1 MLIIKEIYM
10 SETMA
15 LTGKVVFNHVTIPDN
30 FKGSERYALTIAL
43 DKAGLKTAEKA
54 GLKTSEYDGNVQI
67 TSRRKVDFD
76 RPRIYNKDKDLVD
89 VGHLSLF
96 GDKVTVAVKQ
106 GKGDYSGYTYLEA
119 IRVEEK
125 ADGVEDFDPS
135 EF

>member
-1 MLIIKEIYM
+1 M

-89 VGHLSLF
+89 VGHL
-96 GDKVTVAVKQ
+96 G
-106 GKGDYSGYTYLEA
+106 LEDG
-119 IRVEEK
+119 
-125 ADGVEDFDPS
+125 DGVSNGWLLVSDGGGS
-135 EF
+135 ESSHGHLVKGVHLSESLDGLGQHFCIK

>member
-1 MLIIKEIYM
+1 
-10 SETMA
+10 MA
-15 LTGKVVFNHVTIPDN
+15 YEKIT
-30 FKGSERYALTIAL
+30 SL
-43 DKAGLKTAEKA
+43 DVARKAGVSQSAVSRVLTPGASASKKTAEKA
-54 GLKTSEYDGNVQI
+54 GLKTSEYEGNVQI

-76 RPRIYNKDKDLVD
+76 RPKIYNKDRDLVD

-106 GKGDYSGYTYLEA
+106 GKGDYSEYTYLEA

-125 ADGVEDFDPS
+125 AEGVEDFDPS